1 MGTKQTEAAHTPGPW
16 KTEVLGHSLRVTKAE
31 HEYDNDDI
39 ARIGDCHDA
48 TAQANANLIA
58 AAPALYEA
66 GERVIKAFEA
76 LGTPRIATNAQKDEC
91 EGALLALDAALRQ
104 ARGEA

>member
-1 MGTKQTEAAHTPGPW
+1 MNATKQTQAAFTKGPW
-16 KTEVLGHSLRVTKAE
+16 HWHHSRTNQHLHDVAGNCFAQVSMPQ
-31 HEYDNDDI
+31 H
-39 ARIGDCHDA
+39 ARYA
-48 TAQANANLIA
+48 ANANLIA

-76 LGTPRIATNAQKDEC
+76 LGTPRAATNAQKDEC

>member
-1 MGTKQTEAAHTPGPW
+1 M
-16 KTEVLGHSLRVTKAE
+16 
-31 HEYDNDDI
+31 I
-39 ARIGDCHDA
+39 
-48 TAQANANLIA
+48 

-76 LGTPRIATNAQKDEC
+76 LGTPRAATNAQKDEC

>member
-1 MGTKQTEAAHTPGPW
+1 MNTKQTQAAFTPGPW
-16 KTEVLGHSLRVTKAE
+16 FHHVAKKRTGIFPHRIWSDVGRVEVTRLHASRGA
-31 HEYDNDDI
+31 
-39 ARIGDCHDA
+39 DA
-48 TAQANANLIA
+48 TLIA

-76 LGTPRIATNAQKDEC
+76 LGTPRAATNAQKDEC